1 MKGRISH
8 SASKLFIR
16 AEMAAENTVSSDALR
31 RLNPNALTNRAD
43 PGYSG
48 ISKPMANRTPQT
60 GDMAPGEGNEKKDLS
75 PTTACSHQVFGNSVL
90 NMDER

>member
-1 MKGRISH
+1 
-8 SASKLFIR
+8 
-16 AEMAAENTVSSDALR
+16 
-31 RLNPNALTNRAD
+31 
-43 PGYSG
+43 
-48 ISKPMANRTPQT
+48 MANRTPQT